1 MLTPK
6 ENYLAVLNHEKPD
19 YVPDVALDACMVGG
33 AFELFENGPLGGG
46 VDDFGLEWVCTAS
59 ANGQATPAPGCIPV
73 PDVTEWKKYLK
84 IPDLGKLDW
93 EEMAAAQYAGRE
105 EDRKNKAVIY
115 GTWNSIFL
123 RFSHLLGFEE
133 ALIAMYEEPEACME
147 MMQAIA
153 DYKCDLIEQVGKYFK
168 PDIITHYDDVC
179 TERGPFMPPE
189 MYREMIKPFHKQMND
204 AIKSVG
210 ALPSQHCCGFCEDLI
225 PDFIDEG
232 AVSWEAA
239 QPSNDLAKVIRE
251 YGDRITVVG
260 GYDTQGLPGRPG
272 VPDEEIEAEV
282 HRMMDAYAP
291 LGSFISMG
299 FLLTNDPDPMAF
311 VMSMMRI
318 AKYIDELRYNYYK

>member
-1 MLTPK
+1 MLSPK

-19 YVPDVALDACMVGG
+19 FVPDIALDAIMVGG
-33 AFELFENGPLGGG
+33 AFETFENGPLGGG

-84 IPDLGKLDW
+84 IPDLGKVNW
-93 EEMAAAQYAGRE
+93 EEFAAMSFVNQ
-105 EDRKNKAVIY
+105 DRDHKAVIY

-153 DYKCDLIEQVGKYFK
+153 DYKCDLIEQIGKYFK

-189 MYREMIKPFHKQMND
+189 MYRQMIKPMHKQMND

-210 ALPSQHCCGFCEDLI
+210 ALPSQHCCGYTQELI
-225 PDFIDEG
+225 PDYIDEG

-239 QPSNDLAKVIRE
+239 QPSNDIVRIQRE
-251 YGDRITVVG
+251 YGDKITVVG
-260 GYDTQGLPGRPG
+260 GYDTQGLPGRPD
-272 VPDEEIEAEV
+272 VTDEEIDAEV
-282 HRMMDAYAP
+282 KRMLDAYASG
-291 LGSFISMG
+291 GSFASMA
-299 FLLTNDPDPMAF
+299 FLLSNDPDPMAF
-311 VMSMMRI
+311 VMGMMRI
-318 AKYIDELRYNYYK
+318 ASFTDKYRYSYY

>member
-1 MLTPK
+1 MLSPK
-6 ENYLAVLNHEKPD
+6 ENYLAVINHEKPD
-19 YVPDVALDACMVGG
+19 FVPDIALDAIMAGG
-33 AFELFENGPLGGG
+33 AFETLENGPLGGG
-46 VDDFGLEWVCTAS
+46 PDEFGLEWVCTAS
-59 ANGQATPAPGCIPV
+59 ANGQATPRPDCIPI

-84 IPDLGKLDW
+84 LPDLAKFDW
-93 EEMAAAQYAGRE
+93 EGLAQMQLGNQ
-105 EDRKNKAVIY
+105 DRGEKVVIY

-147 MMQAIA
+147 LMQAIA

-189 MYREMIKPFHKQMND
+189 LYRQMIKPMHKQMND

-210 ALPSQHCCGFCEDLI
+210 ALPSQHCCGYAQELI
-225 PDFIDEG
+225 PDYIDEG

-239 QPSNDLAKVIRE
+239 QPSNDIVKILRE
-251 YGDRITVVG
+251 YGDKICVVG
-260 GYDTQGLPGRPG
+260 GYDSQGMPGRDG
-272 VPDEEIEAEV
+272 VTDEEIEAECK
-282 HRMMDAYAP
+282 RMLDTYAP
-291 LGSFISMG
+291 EGSFITMG

-311 VMSMMRI
+311 VRSMMRI
-318 AKYIDELRYNYYK
+318 AGYTDKMRYNYY